1 MLFITL
7 TTLKGALLSPVPARL
22 CLIGFNYSQP
32 FLVTR
37 VINFVSQPKTS
48 SSKNTGYGLIGA
60 TALIYVGLAVSDCYF
75 LLDGT
80 ANYLLTRVKVATGYY
95 NYKISRAVATIRG
108 SLVSVIYRKT
118 LDLDSNIEHGS
129 AALTLMSTDID
140 RIARS
145 MEKAHE
151 IWASSI
157 ETCIAMYLLER
168 QLGWA
173 CIAPLVIALIAF
185 ISNSWIAKMIP
196 KRQKAWLQAG
206 QKRVAMTSSMLNNM
220 KCVKMMGLSDELQSN
235 LHDQRSNEVELSK
248 KFRTLS
254 AWNVSIAI
262 LPVQISAPAA
272 FLIFALSP
280 QYNTGHG
287 ITAAQSFTALSII
300 QLLTTPLSNLLSTI
314 PAFASSLTC
323 FQRIQAYLLST
334 GREDDRIL
342 YTGSAQELQLATW
355 RSLENGV
362 SENEKHASEV
372 INLMPSATDI
382 ELHDMSSEAA
392 KRRGNGNN
400 DHRILRVDR
409 ATFAYSRESSF
420 SVDNV
425 NLELLRGSHLF
436 ICGPI
441 GSGKTTL
448 LKGLLGEIKVTKG
461 FLRTQTADAAFC
473 QQTPWLP
480 NATIRKI
487 VVGESSFEQ
496 PWFDTVLRSCA
507 FDEDVWNFPDKEESL
522 IGSRGIS
529 LSGGQKQ
536 RLVSV

>member
-1 MLFITL
+1 M
-7 TTLKGALLSPVPARL
+7 G
-22 CLIGFNYSQP
+22 
-32 FLVTR
+32 
-37 VINFVSQPKTS
+37 
-48 SSKNTGYGLIGA
+48 
-60 TALIYVGLAVSDCYF
+60 
-75 LLDGT
+75 
-80 ANYLLTRVKVATGYY
+80 KVATGYY
-95 NYKISRAVATIRG
+95 NYKISRAIAAIRG
-108 SLVSVIYRKT
+108 SLVNIIYRKT
-118 LDLDSNIEHGS
+118 LDLDSNTEHGS

-157 ETCIAMYLLER
+157 ETCIAVYLLER

-173 CIAPLVIALIAF
+173 CVAPLVIALISFFA
-185 ISNSWIAKMIP
+185 NSWIAKMIP

-206 QKRVAMTSSMLNNM
+206 QKRVAVTSSMLNDM
-220 KCVKMMGLSDELQSN
+220 KCVKMMGFSNELQSN
-235 LHDQRSNEVELSK
+235 LHDQRFNELELSK

-262 LPVQISAPAA
+262 LPVQMSAPAA
-272 FLIFALSP
+272 FLLFALSS
-280 QYNTGHG
+280 QYIAGRG

-323 FQRIQAYLLST
+323 FQRIQTYLLLT
-334 GREDDRIL
+334 GREDDRLL
-342 YTGSAQELQLATW
+342 YAGSDQEL
-355 RSLENGV
+355 RSASRQTLENDV
-362 SENEKHASEV
+362 SKSDKYATEV
-372 INLMPSATDI
+372 INQLSSDAGI
-382 ELHDMSSEAA
+382 ELHDMLNETVS
-392 KRRGNGNN
+392 RRGDGNEVIP
-400 DHRILRVDR
+400 ILSADK

-420 SVDNV
+420 SVQNV

-448 LKGLLGEIKVTKG
+448 LKGLLGEIKVAKG
-461 FLRTQTADAAFC
+461 FLRIQTADAAFC

-480 NATIRKI
+480 NATIKEII
-487 VVGESSFEQ
+487 VSESIFDQ
-496 PWFDTVLRSCA
+496 LWFDTVLHSCA
-507 FDEDVWNFPDKEESL
+507 FDEDVWNLPDKEESL

-536 RLVSV
+536 RLVGFNGGVLDKTPAHELQALARCVYARKQLIILDDIFSALDARTEELVFERLFSSVGLFRQHHTTVILATHAGTLTHLVLLPQYERY

>member
-1 MLFITL
+1 M
-7 TTLKGALLSPVPARL
+7 
-22 CLIGFNYSQP
+22 
-32 FLVTR
+32 
-37 VINFVSQPKTS
+37 
-48 SSKNTGYGLIGA
+48 
-60 TALIYVGLAVSDCYF
+60 
-75 LLDGT
+75 
-80 ANYLLTRVKVATGYY
+80 
-95 NYKISRAVATIRG
+95 IRG
-108 SLVSVIYRKT
+108 SLVNVIYRKT
-118 LDLDSNIEHGS
+118 LDLNSNIEHGS

-151 IWASSI
+151 IWASSV

-173 CIAPLVIALIAF
+173 CVAPLVIALIAF
-185 ISNSWIAKMIP
+185 FGNSWIAKMIP
-196 KRQKAWLQAG
+196 KRQKEWLQAG
-206 QKRVAMTSSMLNNM
+206 QRRVAMTSTMLNNM

-235 LHDQRSNEVELSK
+235 LHDQRFNEVELSK

-262 LPVQISAPAA
+262 LPIQISAPAA

-280 QYNTGHG
+280 QYSANHG

-323 FQRIQAYLLST
+323 FQRIQTYLLST
-334 GREDDRIL
+334 GKEDDRLQLI
-342 YTGSAQELQLATW
+342 GPEQELQIIDQQTL
-355 RSLENGV
+355 RGNVFRGEKNV
-362 SENEKHASEV
+362 SGTVHHIASDA
-372 INLMPSATDI
+372 NI
-382 ELHDMSSEAA
+382 ELRDMSYKAVGSTAF
-392 KRRGNGNN
+392 GIDNINT
-400 DHRILRVDR
+400 ICVDN
-409 ATFAYSRESSF
+409 ATFAYSRQSSF
-420 SVDNV
+420 SVRNV
-425 NLELLRGSHLF
+425 NLEILRGSHLF
-436 ICGPI
+436 ICGAI

-448 LKGLLGEIKVTKG
+448 LKGLLGEIKITKG
-461 FLRTQTADAAFC
+461 FLRIQTADIAFC

-480 NATIRKI
+480 NATIKEI
-487 VVGESSFEQ
+487 IVGECTFDQ
-496 PWFDTVLRSCA
+496 RWFDTVLRSCA

-536 RLVSV
+536 RLVGIR